1 MATGLHKLAIAT
13 SIPTPKRFRTPS
25 SDENGWLVILGTG
38 FDKTLHVPVPDE
50 LLRQVREILEIEE
63 DPAWWLMRWFN
74 YPHPK
79 LWIADRAKIMQ
90 AARG

>member
-50 LLRQVREILEIEE
+50 LLRRVREILEIEE

-74 YPHPK
+74 Y
-79 LWIADRAKIMQ
+79 LWITDRAKIMK